1 MIPCDSF
8 ATTNAVDTS
17 TSVLRSGFAWQEGA
31 SCHLHDEKVVAEMK
45 TNFESQS
52 DGCGLS

>member
-8 ATTNAVDTS
+8 ATTNAVGTS
-17 TSVLRSGFAWQEGA
+17 TSVLRSRLAWQEEA
-31 SCHLHDEKVVAEMK
+31 SSHLHDEKVVAEMK

-52 DGCGLS
+52 DGCGLT